1 VRQARSE
8 RGVRRPVRAI
18 LDAAARAFA
27 ERRRPSAWRIA
38 VPLVLLAAG
47 VLFATSAETARG
59 TDLRAGRRL
68 ELTQLISERN
78 RQVRASEARAASLR
92 AEVEQNTRAQSGAD
106 ARVAEAQGDADALR
120 GTAGLSAVHGPA
132 VTVELNDAPARADG
146 QLPPGATVNDIV
158 VHQQDV
164 QGVVNA
170 LWAGGAEAMTMMGQ
184 RVISTGAVRC
194 VGNTLLLYGRTYSPP
209 FTVTAIGPVDRLRAS
224 LAASRSVQA
233 FEQAAQ
239 DFQLGYQV
247 ENEGDVRMPGY
258 TGQVS
263 LPYTLRGT
271 Q

>member
-1 VRQARSE
+1 MRPARPE
-8 RGVRRPVRAI
+8 HRTRRLRTI
-18 LDAAARAFA
+18 LDTAGRLSARHP
-27 ERRRPSAWRIA
+27 RPSAWRLA
-38 VPLVLLAAG
+38 VPLVVLGAG

-68 ELTQLISERN
+68 ELTQLIAERN
-78 RQVRASEARAASLR
+78 QQVRTSEARAATLR
-92 AEVEQNTRAQSGAD
+92 AEVERNTRAQAGAD
-106 ARVAEAQGDADALR
+106 ARVAAAQAAADALR
-120 GTAGLSAVHGPA
+120 APAGLGRVHGPA
-132 VTVELNDAPARADG
+132 LTVELNDAPARTDG

-164 QGVVNA
+164 QAVVNA
-170 LWAGGAEAMTMMGQ
+170 LWAGGAEAMTIMGQ

-209 FTVTAIGPVDRLRAS
+209 FTVTAIGPVDRLRGS
-224 LAASRSVQA
+224 LAESRSVQA
-233 FEQAAQ
+233 YEQAAR

-247 ENEGDVRMPGY
+247 KDEGDVRMPGY

-263 LPYTLRGT
+263 LPFTLRGT

>member
-1 VRQARSE
+1 VPI
-8 RGVRRPVRAI
+8 VI
-18 LDAAARAFA
+18 LG
-27 ERRRPSAWRIA
+27 
-38 VPLVLLAAG
+38 AG

-68 ELTQLISERN
+68 ELTQLISDRN
-78 RQVRASEARAASLR
+78 HQVRSSEARAAGLR
-92 AEVEQNTRAQSGAD
+92 AEVEQNTRDRAGAD
-106 ARVAEAQGDADALR
+106 ARVAEAQGAADALR
-120 GTAGLSAVHGPA
+120 GIAGMSAVRGPA
-132 VTVELNDAPARADG
+132 LTVELNDAPTRADG

-170 LWAGGAEAMTMMGQ
+170 LWAGGAEAMTIMGQ

-224 LAASRSVQA
+224 LADSRSVQA
-233 FEQAAQ
+233 FEQAAR

-247 ENEGDVRMPGY
+247 KDEGDVRMPGY

>member
-1 VRQARSE
+1 
-8 RGVRRPVRAI
+8 VRRAHSGRGGHRVRTAF
-18 LDAAARAFA
+18 AAAAQAFA
-27 ERRRPSAWRIA
+27 GRGRTSAWRLA
-38 VPLVLLAAG
+38 VPLVVLCAG

-78 RQVRASEARAASLR
+78 HQVRVSEGRAASLR
-92 AEVEQNTRAQSGAD
+92 AEVDRNTRDRAGAD
-106 ARVAEAQGDADALR
+106 ARVAAAQGAADALR
-120 GTAGLSAVHGPA
+120 ATAGMSAVRGPA
-132 VTVELNDAPARADG
+132 LTVELNDAPARADG

-170 LWAGGAEAMTMMGQ
+170 LWAGGAEAMTIMGQ
-184 RVISTGAVRC
+184 RVIATGAVRC

-209 FTVTAIGPVDRLRAS
+209 FTVTAIGPVDRLRES
-224 LAASRSVQA
+224 LSASRSVQA
-233 FEQAAQ
+233 FEQAAR
-239 DFQLGYQV
+239 DFQLGYRV
-247 ENEGDVRMPGY
+247 KEEGDVRMPGY

-263 LPYTLRGT
+263 LPYTVRGT

>member
-1 VRQARSE
+1 VRQALSE
-8 RGVRRPVRAI
+8 RGPRRVRAA
-18 LDAAARAFA
+18 LAAVARAFA
-27 ERRRPSAWRIA
+27 RRGPTSAWRLA
-38 VPLVLLAAG
+38 VPVVLLGAG

-78 RQVRASEARAASLR
+78 HQVRVSEARAASLR
-92 AEVEQNTRAQSGAD
+92 AEVERNTRDRSGAD
-106 ARVAEAQGDADALR
+106 ARVAAAQAAADALR
-120 GTAGLSAVHGPA
+120 GTAGMSAVQGPA
-132 VTVELNDAPARADG
+132 LTVELNDAPPRADG
-146 QLPPGATVNDIV
+146 QLPPGGTVNDIV

-170 LWAGGAEAMTMMGQ
+170 LWAGGAEAMTIMGQ

-224 LAASRSVQA
+224 LSASRSVQA
-233 FEQAAQ
+233 FEQAAR

-247 ENEGDVRMPGY
+247 KDEGDVRMPGY

-263 LPYTLRGT
+263 LPYTVRGN

>member
-1 VRQARSE
+1 VRQAGS
-8 RGVRRPVRAI
+8 RRVRAI
-18 LDAAARAFA
+18 LDAAVRALA
-27 ERRRPSAWRIA
+27 QRRRPSAWRLA
-38 VPLVLLAAG
+38 VPLVVLGAG

-68 ELTQLISERN
+68 EITQLIAERN
-78 RQVRASEARAASLR
+78 HQIRTSEDRAARLR
-92 AEVEQNTRAQSGAD
+92 AQVEQNTSDRSGVD
-106 ARVAEAQGDADALR
+106 ARVAAAQAAADALR
-120 GTAGLSAVHGPA
+120 ADAGMSGVEGPA
-132 VTVELNDAPARADG
+132 LTVELNDAPVRSDG

-170 LWAGGAEAMTMMGQ
+170 LWAGGAEAMTIMGQ

-209 FTVTAIGPVDRLRAS
+209 FTVTAIGPVDRLRAA
-224 LAASRSVQA
+224 LADSRSVQA
-233 FEQAAQ
+233 FEQAAR
-239 DFQLGYQV
+239 DFQLGYRV
-247 ENEGDVRMPGY
+247 EDEGEVRMPGY